1 MDSGLEN
8 RVVIVAAASQGIGRA
23 VAEGFARE
31 GAKLAICSRNQQSI
45 DKAAAEI
52 RSQFQ
57 VQVHP
62 EAVDVTQADAIRRFA
77 ANVAAKFGRIDVCVT
92 NTGGPPSK
100 PFLELTD
107 DDWHTAFASILMSV
121 VHFARAVI
129 PGMQKQRWG
138 RFITVTSLSVKQ
150 PIPNL
155 VLSNTLRAGLMGL
168 VKTMSNEYARD
179 NVLVNNVAPGFTAT
193 ARQDELAMARAKV
206 AGISPDEIKQRWVAD
221 TPLARMAAPRE
232 IADAAVWLASER
244 ASYVTGQT
252 LTVDGGMYR
261 GL

>member
-1 MDSGLEN
+1 METGLQD

-31 GAKLAICSRNQQSI
+31 GARLAICSREQESI
-45 DKAAAEI
+45 EKAAAEL
-52 RSQFQ
+52 RAHHG
-57 VQVHP
+57 VEVYA
-62 EAVDVTQADAIRRFA
+62 EAADVTQAGAIRHFV
-77 ANVAAKFGRIDVCVT
+77 ANVQSQFGKVDVCVT

-100 PFLELTD
+100 PFLDLTD
-107 DDWHTAFASILMSV
+107 DEWHTAFESMLMSV

-138 RFITVTSLSVKQ
+138 RFITLTSLSVKQ

-168 VKTMSNEYARD
+168 VKTMSNEFARD
-179 NVLVNNVAPGFTAT
+179 NVLINNVGPGFTAT
-193 ARQDELAMARAKV
+193 ARQEELAIARAKL
-206 AGISPDEIKQRWVAD
+206 AGVTPDEIRQRWVAD
-221 TPLARMAAPRE
+221 TPVGRMAGPRE
-232 IADAAVWLASER
+232 IADAVVWLASER

-252 LTVDGGMYR
+252 LLVDGGMYK

>member
-1 MDSGLEN
+1 METGLRD

-31 GAKLAICSRNQQSI
+31 GARLAICSRNQQSI
-45 DKAAAEI
+45 EKAAAEI
-52 RSQFQ
+52 RSKYGVEVLPQ
-57 VQVHP
+57 
-62 EAVDVTQADAIRRFA
+62 AVDVTKADAIRSFTG
-77 ANVAAKFGRIDVCVT
+77 NVAAKFGRIDVCVT

-107 DDWHTAFASILMSV
+107 EEWRTAFESILMSV

-138 RFITVTSLSVKQ
+138 RFITLTSLSVKQ

-168 VKTMSNEYARD
+168 VKTMSNEFSRD

-193 ARQDELAMARAKV
+193 ARQDELAIARAKV
-206 AGISPDEIKQRWVAD
+206 AGITPEEIKQRWVGD
-221 TPLARMAAPRE
+221 TPLGRMADPRE
-232 IADAAVWLASER
+232 IGDAVVWLASER